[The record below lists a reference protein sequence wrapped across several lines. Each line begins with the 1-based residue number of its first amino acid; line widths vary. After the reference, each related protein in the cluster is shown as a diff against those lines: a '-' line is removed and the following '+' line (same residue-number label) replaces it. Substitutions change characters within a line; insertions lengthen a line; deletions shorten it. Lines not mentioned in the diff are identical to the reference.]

1 MKVNDKIIRKMV
13 SIILLAVMI
22 AIFSINSPLFCSVNN
37 FASIL
42 REASYVGIIACGMT
56 FVVITGGIDISV
68 GSTMA
73 LCAMV
78 CSNTLRFTQLSLIIV
93 IPVTILLGIILGLL
107 NGILVTK
114 LNILDFIVTL
124 ATMNIYRGIT
134 TVINATD
141 VEALKNSMIQ
151 NEIFRLLGG
160 RFGLIYLV
168 VIIFGIIL
176 LLSHYILNH
185 TKIGLYTYAVG
196 SNARAA
202 KLTGISFTKVK
213 IFAFT
218 YTGLVCGIAGVMTAA
233 RMMTATTEIGVGME
247 FNVISAIVIGGVSLQ
262 GGRGDMLGTL
272 VGTLLM
278 SVINS
283 GIVQVG
289 ISTYYQPI
297 IKGAIIILAVLFDIG
312 YLYYVERKRKLLIKY
327 NTGTV

>member
-1 MKVNDKIIRKMV
+1 MNDKIIRKMV
-13 SIILLAVMI
+13 SIILLTVMI
-22 AIFSINSPLFCSVNN
+22 AIFSFNSPLFFSVNN

-78 CSNTLRFTQLSLIIV
+78 CSNMLRFTQLSLVIV
-93 IPVTILLGIILGLL
+93 IPATILLGTILGLV

-114 LNILDFIVTL
+114 LNIPDFIVTL

-196 SNARAA
+196 SNAQAA
-202 KLTGISFTKVK
+202 KLTGISFIKVK

-262 GGRGDMLGTL
+262 GGRGDMLGNL

-297 IKGAIIILAVLFDIG
+297 IKGAIIIAAVLFDIG
-312 YLYYVERKRKLLIKY
+312 YLYYVERRRKLLIKY

>member
-13 SIILLAVMI
+13 SIILLTVMI
-22 AIFSINSPLFCSVNN
+22 AIFSFNSPLFFSVNN

-78 CSNTLRFTQLSLIIV
+78 CSNMLSFTQLSLVIV
-93 IPVTILLGIILGLL
+93 IPATILLGTILGLV

-114 LNILDFIVTL
+114 LNIPDFIVTL

-196 SNARAA
+196 SNAQAA
-202 KLTGISFTKVK
+202 KLTGISFIKVK

-262 GGRGDMLGTL
+262 GGRGDMLGNL

-297 IKGAIIILAVLFDIG
+297 IKGAIIIAAVLFDIG
-312 YLYYVERKRKLLIKY
+312 YLYYVERRRKLLIKY